1 MKIER
6 YFTEAGAGPYKDII
20 WEKRKS
26 EIRNPDGKAI
36 FLEETVIVPA
46 FWSQIAADIIAQK
59 YFRKAGVPKDK
70 IYAWKEWGGAPGAK
84 DPGAGLP
91 EDGAE
96 HDARQVFHRLAYTWM
111 DWGRQNKYFDSEA
124 DEKAFYDETC
134 YMLAHQLAA
143 PNSPQWF
150 NTGLYAVYGIDGPAQ
165 GHYYFDPADQKL
177 KKSDSAY
184 KRPQPHACLPYY
196 ALVSTPQGPVQIG
209 KLVEQKAVNTTVYD
223 KDGLT
228 EIRAVKENGVK
239 PVIRIVLKN
248 GNTLDATPDH
258 LVFAENPEGD
268 LRHGD
273 KFPWIEAG
281 KLRPGMRL
289 LQITNT
295 TVAETKNS
303 MTSEAVLAGW
313 LTGDGFAGQYETGSN
328 RSLMLEFMTADDEE
342 YEFLLPHIRTV
353 FEGIHYHVIHV
364 ETSNEQLFLRR
375 IRLYGEE
382 LRPFI
387 EKYESLKRGLDM
399 RIPSPVLNGGKEA
412 AAAYLRSLFQS
423 DGTVRSHAGPTDSF
437 DVVLGS
443 ISKDLIGDAQKLLA
457 NLGIYSRITV
467 CKDRRDDR
475 HTYYHLIIA
484 YKGERKKF
492 QELIGFV
499 TSEKQEKLLASLGS
513 DVKGKEIP
521 VQRFESIVR
530 IEYLGEMPVYDIQ
543 TGSGNFLAGNIVV
556 HNCFILSV
564 EDDLVN
570 EGGIMDLV
578 TREARL
584 FKYGSG
590 TGSNFSKIRALDEK
604 LSGGG
609 VSSGLLSF
617 LKIGDRSA
625 SAIKSGGTTRRAAKM
640 VTLDADHPDVE
651 KYVNWKAGEEH
662 KVASMVTGSSIVK
675 KHIEGL
681 KKALANFRG
690 PEADK
695 FNAEHNHELAAVL
708 RNALSDK
715 IPPTYLYQLLRRLE
729 QGDEEVNPQVFSTAW
744 DDEAYNTVSG
754 QSSNNSLR
762 VSDDFLKAVLDNEDW
777 DLTSR
782 KLPPSPKD
790 EVPLRRTGKAEKT
803 IKARRLWEQVARS
816 AWQCADPG
824 LQYHTTINDWHT
836 CPAGG
841 EIRASNPCSEY
852 MFLDDTA
859 CNLASINLAL
869 LYDKQGKKFD
879 IEGYLHAI
887 QIWTTILEISVV
899 MAQFPAPRI
908 AELSYEYRTLGLG
921 YANLG
926 SLLMIMGLA
935 YDSEEGRAVA
945 AALSALLTGEAYAQS
960 ARMAASLGP
969 FLRYTDNKDAMLRVI
984 RNHRRA
990 ANNAPASEYE
1000 GVHTPPKGIAAGA
1013 CPSYLL
1019 DAAKLAWDR
1028 ALELGTEHGY
1038 RNAQVS
1044 AIAPTGTIG
1053 LLMDCDTTGVE
1064 PDFALVKFKKLAGGG
1079 YFKIINQSVPPALE
1093 ALGYSAEAI
1102 AGIIA
1107 YATGHKTLDGA
1118 ADLNPINHE
1127 ALKAKGF
1134 TPETIAA
1141 AEEAV
1146 KSSLSLEGVFNPWIL
1161 GREFVEGTLKTPEAT
1176 WSLPGFSLLKHLD
1189 FSLAD
1194 IEKAELY
1201 ACGTMGLEGAPGLK
1215 KEHYPVFDTAT
1226 PSGKNGRRSISW
1238 TAHIGMMAAA
1248 QPFISGAISK
1258 TINMPNSADY
1268 EDVKGAY
1275 MLSWKSALKAVAL
1288 YRDGSKLSQPL
1299 SSFAPGTD
1307 PLADTIL
1314 SVEKALVQN
1323 QPVVPERAKADRRG
1337 IRRELPNRRTG
1348 YTQKAKIGGH
1358 SIFIRTGE
1366 YDDGNLGEIFLD
1378 MHKEGAAF
1386 RSLLNSFAI
1395 AVSLGLQYG
1404 VPLEEYVDA
1413 FTFSRFEPN
1422 GMVQGH
1428 DYVKMATS
1436 VIDYI
1441 FRDLAISYL
1450 KRSDLGQIKPDD
1462 LLATGTKNDSED
1474 PGDDKIRRSREK
1486 LSAGFKPSAGG
1497 HAAHKISTAAAS
1509 PKTGTA
1515 ATEFSVK
1522 PQDQGD
1528 AAKIAQ
1534 ARIKGY
1540 EGDPCPACGFFTLV
1554 RNGTCMKCDTCGG
1567 TTGCS

>member
-6 YFTEAGAGPYKDII
+6 YFTEAGGIDGGAGPYKDII

-36 FLEETVIVPA
+36 FSEETVIVPA

-59 YFRKAGVPKDK
+59 YFRKAGIPKDK
-70 IYAWKEWGGAPGAK
+70 IYAWKEWAGKNDGGN
-84 DPGAGLP
+84 DPGAHLP

-111 DWGRQNKYFDSEA
+111 DWGRQNKYFDSEE
-124 DEKAFYDETC
+124 DERAFYDETC

-150 NTGLYAVYGIDGPAQ
+150 NTGLYGVYGIDGPAQ
-165 GHYYFDPADQKL
+165 GHYYFDPADKTL

-184 KRPQPHACLPYY
+184 KRPQPHA
-196 ALVSTPQGPVQIG
+196 
-209 KLVEQKAVNTTVYD
+209 
-223 KDGLT
+223 
-228 EIRAVKENGVK
+228 
-239 PVIRIVLKN
+239 
-248 GNTLDATPDH
+248 
-258 LVFAENPEGD
+258 
-268 LRHGD
+268 
-273 KFPWIEAG
+273 
-281 KLRPGMRL
+281 
-289 LQITNT
+289 
-295 TVAETKNS
+295 
-303 MTSEAVLAGW
+303 
-313 LTGDGFAGQYETGSN
+313 
-328 RSLMLEFMTADDEE
+328 
-342 YEFLLPHIRTV
+342 
-353 FEGIHYHVIHV
+353 
-364 ETSNEQLFLRR
+364 
-375 IRLYGEE
+375 
-382 LRPFI
+382 
-387 EKYESLKRGLDM
+387 
-399 RIPSPVLNGGKEA
+399 
-412 AAAYLRSLFQS
+412 
-423 DGTVRSHAGPTDSF
+423 
-437 DVVLGS
+437 
-443 ISKDLIGDAQKLLA
+443 
-457 NLGIYSRITV
+457 
-467 CKDRRDDR
+467 
-475 HTYYHLIIA
+475 
-484 YKGERKKF
+484 
-492 QELIGFV
+492 
-499 TSEKQEKLLASLGS
+499 
-513 DVKGKEIP
+513 
-521 VQRFESIVR
+521 
-530 IEYLGEMPVYDIQ
+530 
-543 TGSGNFLAGNIVV
+543 
-556 HNCFILSV
+556 CFILSV

-590 TGSNFSKIRALDEK
+590 TGSNFSKIRAAEEK

-651 KYVNWKAGEEH
+651 KYINWKAGEEH

-675 KHIEGL
+675 KHLEGL

-690 PEADK
+690 PEVDK
-695 FNAEHNHELAAVL
+695 FNAEKNHELAAVL
-708 RNALSDK
+708 RNALGDK

-762 VSDDFLKAVLDNEDW
+762 VSDDFLKAVLDDREW
-777 DLTSR
+777 ELRGR
-782 KLPPSPKD
+782 KTRS
-790 EVPLRRTGKAEKT
+790 AEKT

-869 LYDKQGKKFD
+869 LYDRKGKKFD
-879 IEGYLHAI
+879 VEGYLHAI

-945 AALSALLTGEAYAQS
+945 ASLSALLTGEAYAQS

-969 FLRYTDNKDAMLRVI
+969 FLRYVDNRDAMLRVI

-990 ANNAPASEYE
+990 ANKAPASEYE
-1000 GVHTPPKGIAAGA
+1000 NVHTPPKGIAAEN
-1013 CPSYLL
+1013 CPAYLL
-1019 DAAKLAWDR
+1019 DAAKQAWDR
-1028 ALELGTEHGY
+1028 ALKLGEAHGY

-1093 ALGYSAEAI
+1093 ALGYSTEDI

-1107 YATGHKTLDGA
+1107 YATGHKTLNGPA
-1118 ADLNPINHE
+1118 NLNPLNHE

-1146 KSSLSLEGVFNPWIL
+1146 KTALNLEGVFNPWIL
-1161 GREFVEGTLKTPEAT
+1161 GREFVEGNLRIPEAT
-1176 WSLPGFSLLKHLD
+1176 WSLPGFSLLKHLG
-1189 FSLAD
+1189 FSAAD

-1226 PSGKNGRRSISW
+1226 PSGKIGRRSISW
-1238 TAHIGMMAAA
+1238 TAHIGMMAAT

-1258 TINMPNSADY
+1258 TINMPNSSGY

-1314 SVEKALVQN
+1314 NVEKALVQN
-1323 QPVVPERAKADRRG
+1323 RPAAPERTKADHRG
-1337 IRRELPNRRTG
+1337 LRKPLPNRRAG

-1428 DYVKMATS
+1428 DYVKIATS
-1436 VIDYI
+1436 VIDFI

-1462 LLATGTKNDSED
+1462 LLATGTKNDSGD
-1474 PGDDKIRRSREK
+1474 PELPGISGEEKLRQSREK
-1486 LSAGFKPSAGG
+1486 TSAGFKPTGPAKGAAGG
-1497 HAAHKISTAAAS
+1497 GTAASGAAPQNTAASAPAGKAGTAAAPL
-1509 PKTGTA
+1509 PKTGA
-1515 ATEFSVK
+1515 GSPEQSEAV
-1522 PQDQGD
+1522 
-1528 AAKIAQ
+1528 KIAQ

-1540 EGDPCPACGFFTLV
+1540 EGDPCPACGSFTLV

>member
-1 MKIER
+1 MKVMKIER
-6 YFTEAGAGPYKDII
+6 LFTEAPHGPYKDLV

-26 EIRNPDGKAI
+26 EIRNPDGKTI

-59 YFRKAGVPKDK
+59 YFRKAGVRADK
-70 IYAWKEWGGAPGAK
+70 VYEWKKWTPAGPANAGK
-84 DPGAGLP
+84 DPGEDLP
-91 EDGAE
+91 GDGAE

-111 DWGRQNKYFDSEA
+111 DWGRRNGYFDTEEDA
-124 DEKAFYDETC
+124 KAFYDETC
-134 YMLAHQLAA
+134 YMLAHQMAA

-165 GHYYFDPADQKL
+165 GHYYFDPAEGVL

-184 KRPQPHACLPYY
+184 KRPQPHAC
-196 ALVSTPQGPVQIG
+196 
-209 KLVEQKAVNTTVYD
+209 
-223 KDGLT
+223 
-228 EIRAVKENGVK
+228 
-239 PVIRIVLKN
+239 
-248 GNTLDATPDH
+248 
-258 LVFAENPEGD
+258 
-268 LRHGD
+268 
-273 KFPWIEAG
+273 
-281 KLRPGMRL
+281 
-289 LQITNT
+289 
-295 TVAETKNS
+295 
-303 MTSEAVLAGW
+303 
-313 LTGDGFAGQYETGSN
+313 
-328 RSLMLEFMTADDEE
+328 
-342 YEFLLPHIRTV
+342 
-353 FEGIHYHVIHV
+353 
-364 ETSNEQLFLRR
+364 
-375 IRLYGEE
+375 
-382 LRPFI
+382 
-387 EKYESLKRGLDM
+387 
-399 RIPSPVLNGGKEA
+399 
-412 AAAYLRSLFQS
+412 
-423 DGTVRSHAGPTDSF
+423 
-437 DVVLGS
+437 
-443 ISKDLIGDAQKLLA
+443 
-457 NLGIYSRITV
+457 
-467 CKDRRDDR
+467 
-475 HTYYHLIIA
+475 
-484 YKGERKKF
+484 
-492 QELIGFV
+492 
-499 TSEKQEKLLASLGS
+499 
-513 DVKGKEIP
+513 
-521 VQRFESIVR
+521 
-530 IEYLGEMPVYDIQ
+530 
-543 TGSGNFLAGNIVV
+543 
-556 HNCFILSV
+556 FILSI

-590 TGSNFSKIRALDEK
+590 TGSNFSKLRAANER

-651 KYVNWKAGEEH
+651 KYITWKAGEEH
-662 KVASMVTGSSIVK
+662 KVASMVTGSAIVK
-675 KHIEGL
+675 KHLDAI
-681 KKALANFRG
+681 KKALAGFRG
-690 PEADK
+690 PDTDK
-695 FNAEHNHELAAVL
+695 FRAEKNHDLAGAL
-708 RNALSDK
+708 RNALGDK

-729 QGDEEVNPQVFSTAW
+729 QGDEGVNPRVFTTAW

-762 VSDDFLKAVLDNEDW
+762 LGDDFMRAVLEDRDW
-777 DLTSR
+777 SLTGRISN
-782 KLPPSPKD
+782 K
-790 EVPLRRTGKAEKT
+790 VEKT
-803 IKARRLWEQVARS
+803 VKARSLWEQAARS

-824 LQYHTTINDWHT
+824 IQYHTTINDWHT

-859 CNLASINLAL
+859 CNLASINLGV
-869 LYDKQGKKFD
+869 LYDRNTRQFD
-879 IEGYLHAI
+879 IPGYLHAI
-887 QIWTTILEISVV
+887 RIWTTILEISVV

-908 AELSYEYRTLGLG
+908 AQLSYEYRTLGLG

-926 SLLMIMGLA
+926 SLLMVMGLA

-945 AALSALLTGEAYAQS
+945 GALSALLSAEAYAQS
-960 ARMAASLGP
+960 ARMAAGLGP
-969 FLRYTDNKDAMLRVI
+969 FPRYAENRDSMLRVI

-990 ANNAPASEYE
+990 CHNAPAGEYE
-1000 GVHTPPKGIAAGA
+1000 KIHTVPRGIDHQF
-1013 CPSYLL
+1013 CPAYLL
-1019 DAAKLAWDR
+1019 EAAKESWDR
-1028 ALELGTEHGY
+1028 ALDLGTRHGF

-1093 ALGYSAEAI
+1093 RLGYTPEAI
-1102 AGIIA
+1102 EEITA
-1107 YATGHKTLDGA
+1107 YATGRKTLAGSPGVNPETLA
-1118 ADLNPINHE
+1118 A
-1127 ALKAKGF
+1127 AGF
-1134 TPETIAA
+1134 TNEAVTA

-1146 KSSLSLEGVFNPWIL
+1146 KTALNLEGVFNPWIL
-1161 GREFVEGTLKTPEAT
+1161 GRKFIEETLKVPEAT
-1176 WSLPGFSLLKHLD
+1176 WSLPGFSLLKHLG
-1189 FSLAD
+1189 FTNED
-1194 IEKAELY
+1194 IEAAELY

-1215 KEHYPVFDTAT
+1215 KEHHKVFDTAT
-1226 PSGKNGRRSISW
+1226 PSGKNGRRSIPW
-1238 TAHIGMMAAA
+1238 TAHIGMMSAV

-1258 TINMPNSADY
+1258 TINMPNNADY

-1275 MLSWKSALKAVAL
+1275 MSAWKGGLKAVAL

-1299 SSFAPGTD
+1299 SAFAPGTD

-1314 SVEKALVQN
+1314 AVE
-1323 QPVVPERAKADRRG
+1323 RDMDRRRPLPAEGHTGIRG
-1337 IRRELPNRRTG
+1337 IRRPLPNRRTG

-1366 YDDGNLGEIFLD
+1366 YDDGKLGEIFLD

-1450 KRSDLGQIKPDD
+1450 KRTDLAQVKPED
-1462 LLATGTKNDSED
+1462 LLATGTKADSAEMEEAR
-1474 PGDDKIRRSREK
+1474 GRRLYNRP
-1486 LSAGFKPSAGG
+1486 SAGFRPHGSENHGSGSQGQTADARESGGRKKTAPAEEKPVPP
-1497 HAAHKISTAAAS
+1497 S
-1509 PKTGTA
+1509 PGTA
-1515 ATEFSVK
+1515 PGPGFGQPDPIEAH
-1522 PQDQGD
+1522 
-1528 AAKIAQ
+1528 KIAQ

-1540 EGDPCPACGFFTLV
+1540 EGDPCPACGSFTLI